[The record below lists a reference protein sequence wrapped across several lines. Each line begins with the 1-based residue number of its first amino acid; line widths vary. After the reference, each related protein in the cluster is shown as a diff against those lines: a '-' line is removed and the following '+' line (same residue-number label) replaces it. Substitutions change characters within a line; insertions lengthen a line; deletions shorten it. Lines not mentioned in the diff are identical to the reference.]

1 MSAVQ
6 PMTGTTALTD
16 ETEAQ
21 RLARI
26 ANDQP
31 AFAQHLGIR
40 LISFGKDR
48 VVAELP
54 STEALSNR
62 NGVMHGGAVMGF
74 ADNVGGTLASLY
86 LTEGQMTTT
95 VESKTNFLR
104 SVPKGDVATATATP
118 LHAGRRTVVVETR
131 ITRGDGKL
139 CAIVTQTQML
149 MSRERD

>member
-1 MSAVQ
+1 
-6 PMTGTTALTD
+6 MTE

-21 RLARI
+21 RLERI

-31 AFAQHLGIR
+31 AFAHNLGIR
-40 LISFGKDR
+40 LIEYSRDR
-48 VVAELP
+48 VVAEMP
-54 STEALSNR
+54 STEVLSNR

-86 LTEGQMTTT
+86 LAPGQMTTT

-104 SVPKGDVATATATP
+104 SIPKGDLATATATP
-118 LHAGRRTVVVETR
+118 LHAGRRTIVVETR

-139 CAIVTQTQML
+139 AAIVTQTQML
-149 MSRERD
+149 MNRERG